1 MPRVESWA
9 DPFRLKPKLKRR
21 EAEEARAE
29 MQGIASGKRRRV
41 GDLPVITVGDAAEH
55 EAAGGRDGEQQE
67 VAAGGEGDRP
77 EQKQK
82 AVPLPVRAPQAKSRN
97 RKTTSRGKRTLVD
110 SRQQLLMENFFQVKD
125 AEESGKLESSDRLN
139 LETENAGLGGAAA
152 GVGLESEVSPSRG
165 NETELPK

>member
-1 MPRVESWA
+1 M
-9 DPFRLKPKLKRR
+9 
-21 EAEEARAE
+21 
-29 MQGIASGKRRRV
+29 
-41 GDLPVITVGDAAEH
+41 
-55 EAAGGRDGEQQE
+55 
-67 VAAGGEGDRP
+67 AAGGEGDRP

-152 GVGLESEVSPSRG
+152 GVGLESEASPSRG